1 MEKDNRVYPKDLAML
16 FVAAILGGGISG
28 YLQLT
33 YKLCS
38 PDSGCTM
45 VLWGLGVAF
54 VAALLVAFAVFWNML
69 PRKFS

>member
-1 MEKDNRVYPKDLAML
+1 
-16 FVAAILGGGISG
+16 
-28 YLQLT
+28 LT

-54 VAALLVAFAVFWNML
+54 VAALLVAFTVFWNML